1 MISVF
6 SRSGSTRRLTVGTL
20 YRACSVSFL
29 LLTATAGY
37 AADFEPELGGVETL
51 SEPGP
56 HWLITMGFLAGAY
69 VWDADS
75 GEMKGKINISDY
87 TSAVGIDEARGMIY
101 VPGSY
106 YSRGT
111 YGERS
116 DVLVFND
123 LKTLSAV
130 AEVEVPKK
138 LAAVFHRAVINPV
151 GDRFYGLYNM
161 TPAMSVSI
169 VDVEK
174 RRFVEEI
181 STAGC
186 AFVYPLSGRRFMQLC
201 GDGTVQVISLG
212 ADGKESA
219 RMRSKQFFDPDTDPV
234 FDFAVANG
242 DNWILVSYQG
252 LVYEVSVGDQ
262 ISVTKPWSILTDEDI
277 EEGWRVGGSEP
288 FAFNAA
294 TGIFFALTHQG
305 EDDTHEDEGTH
316 LWALDFATQRRGY
329 TIELEEPVGVIG
341 VSQDAQPLL
350 YIVGGYPNTIEVHDA
365 STGRHIR
372 TIDEAGSYAG
382 HVQTF
387 SGGGR

>member
-1 MISVF
+1 MIREILRSDSGLRCAVHTVF
-6 SRSGSTRRLTVGTL
+6 RS
-20 YRACSVSFL
+20 CSVALAL
-29 LLTATAGY
+29 LLATTAG
-37 AADFEPELGGVETL
+37 AADLDPELGSVETL
-51 SEPGP
+51 GQPDA
-56 HWLITMGFLAGAY
+56 HWLITSGFLAGAY

-87 TSAVGIDEARGMIY
+87 TSAFGIDEARGMIY
-101 VPGSY
+101 APGSY

-123 LKTLSAV
+123 LKTLAAV
-130 AEVEVPKK
+130 AEVAVPKK

-174 RRFVEEI
+174 REFVEEI

-186 AFVYPLSGRRFMQLC
+186 AFVYPVPGRRFMQLC

-212 ADGKESA
+212 SDGKESG
-219 RMRSKQFFDPDTDPV
+219 RVRSKKFFDPDTDPV

-242 DNWILVSYQG
+242 DDWILISYEG
-252 LVYEVSVGDQ
+252 LVYQVSVSDR
-262 ISVTKPWSILTDEDI
+262 ISISKPWSILTDEDK
-277 EEGWRVGGSEP
+277 EAGWRVGGSEP
-288 FAFNAA
+288 FAFNAN
-294 TGIFFALTHQG
+294 TGTLFTLVHEG
-305 EDDTHEDEGTH
+305 GKDTHEEDGTH
-316 LWALDFATQRRGY
+316 IWALDFATQRRGY
-329 TIELEEPVGVIG
+329 EIELEEPIGVIG
-341 VSQDAQPLL
+341 VSQDAEPLL
-350 YIVGGYPNTIEVHDA
+350 YVAGGSPNAIRVHDA
-365 STGRHIR
+365 LTGRHLR
-372 TIDEAGSYAG
+372 TIDDAGTYIG
-382 HVQTF
+382 HLQTF

>member
-1 MISVF
+1 MIHVILRTGCSLRCAVGIVF
-6 SRSGSTRRLTVGTL
+6 RSACAALT
-20 YRACSVSFL
+20 L
-29 LLTATAGY
+29 LLTTAGF
-37 AADFEPELGGVETL
+37 AADLEPDLGRVETL
-51 SEPGP
+51 AQPDA
-56 HWLITMGFLAGAY
+56 HWLITLGFLAGAY

-101 VPGSY
+101 VPASY

-123 LKTLSAV
+123 LKTLAAV
-130 AEVEVPKK
+130 AEVAVPKK

-174 RRFVEEI
+174 RVFVEEI

-186 AFVYPLSGRRFMQLC
+186 AFVYPVSGQRFMQLC

-212 ADGKESA
+212 NDGKESG
-219 RMRSKQFFDPDTDPV
+219 RVRSNKFFDPDTDPV

-242 DNWILVSYQG
+242 DNWILISYAG
-252 LVYEVSVGDQ
+252 LVYEVSIDDKIRV
-262 ISVTKPWSILTDEDI
+262 SKPWSILTDEDK

-288 FAFNAA
+288 FAFNAN
-294 TGIFFALTHQG
+294 TGTLFTLVHQG
-305 EDDTHEDEGTH
+305 ENDTHEEDGTH
-316 LWALDFATQRRGY
+316 LWALDFATHRRGY
-329 TIELEEPVGVIG
+329 EIELEEPIGVIG
-341 VSQDAQPLL
+341 VSQDSKPLL
-350 YIVGGYPNTIEVHDA
+350 YVVGGFPNTISVHDA
-365 STGRHIR
+365 QTGRHLR